1 MARRVLIGAD
11 TSLKEIDEGTTAGH
25 DGDLKT
31 QWLTLRFD
39 IAIVT
44 SESAGGGG
52 VAKAMKG
59 GKRANSALNKEKQT
73 VPSDNTGRGLVRETD
88 GPWWTDGAD
97 LFPTLVSNMVYWN
110 RRECPLRST

>member
-1 MARRVLIGAD
+1 MARRVLVGAD
-11 TSLKEIDEGTTAGH
+11 TSLKEIEKETTPGH

-59 GKRANSALNKEKQT
+59 GKRANSALNEKRNKQFGVST
-73 VPSDNTGRGLVRETD
+73 QDGGASTRGPTD
-88 GPWWTDGAD
+88 HGGLTERTC
-97 LFPTLVSNMVYWN
+97 FPRWK
-110 RRECPLRST
+110 STWSIGTARNAA